1 MRSLTAAELLQ
12 VWEHGRAEGGV
23 DRALTVLAAACRDRS
38 REQLARLPVGRRD
51 ALLFGV
57 RAATLGARLESLAD
71 CPACAM
77 QLEFSLDTG
86 EVCARIDAEEA
97 EAAQG
102 TSTYRLAADGVDV
115 VYRLPDS
122 LDLLAVDGCLDAVG
136 GRTMLVRRCVLS
148 ARRGGEE
155 VSPDELPAG
164 ALAQVEAEMAGRD
177 GGAEIDLDLT
187 CAACGH
193 AWRTALDVAGF
204 FWSEIDA
211 LATRL
216 LGEVAGLAQAFG
228 WCEADILAMSAA
240 RRHWYL
246 ELAGH
251 G

>member
-57 RAATLGARLESLAD
+57 RAATLGPRLKSLAD
-71 CPACAM
+71 CPACTT

-86 EVCARIDAEEA
+86 EVCARIDTD
-97 EAAQG
+97 EAAPDQV
-102 TSTYRLAADGVDV
+102 TSSYQLAADGVEL

-122 LDLLAVDGCLDAVG
+122 LDLLALGACPDAADGRA
-136 GRTMLVRRCVLS
+136 MLVRRCVLS
-148 ARRGGEE
+148 ARWEGEE
-155 VSPDELPAG
+155 VSPDQLPTG
-164 ALAQVEAEMAGRD
+164 ALALLEVEMAGRD
-177 GGAEIDLDLT
+177 GGAEIDLDLI

-216 LGEVAGLAQAFG
+216 LGEVAALAQAFG

-240 RRHWYL
+240 RRRSYL